1 MNYTD
6 EQFAALAPF
15 EDNFRTAIDGEWT
28 RRVRTPDQLRIKDIY
43 EAATKSRIPFNQG
56 CGTCLLNLLKR
67 AGRLYFAD
75 KTERDAKAKFDAVY
89 KARVAEI
96 QAKHESE
103 QKILEPMRDAIEAS
117 QKIGESIE
125 KANNAARKPQISAQ
139 KPRAGK
145 PSAKSNKGRKSAKK

>member
-15 EDNFRTAIDGEWT
+15 EDNFRTAIGGEWT
-28 RRVRTPDQLRIKDIY
+28 RRIRTADQLRIKEIY

-75 KTERDAKAKFDAVY
+75 KTERE
-89 KARVAEI
+89 VAPKPETPENTP
-96 QAKHESE
+96 KT
-103 QKILEPMRDAIEAS
+103 
-117 QKIGESIE
+117 
-125 KANNAARKPQISAQ
+125 PQIS
-139 KPRAGK
+139 PSRAKKGNGTK
-145 PSAKSNKGRKSAKK
+145 TSNKGRKSAKK

>member
-28 RRVRTPDQLRIKDIY
+28 RRVRTPDQLRIKEIY
-43 EAATKSRIPFNQG
+43 EAATRSRIPFNQG

-75 KTERDAKAKFDAVY
+75 KKERE
-89 KARVAEI
+89 VATKPET
-96 QAKHESE
+96 
-103 QKILEPMRDAIEAS
+103 PVEAP
-117 QKIGESIE
+117 KM
-125 KANNAARKPQISAQ
+125 PQIS
-139 KPRAGK
+139 PSRAKKGNGTK
-145 PSAKSNKGRKSAKK
+145 TSNNGRKSAKK

>member
-15 EDNFRTAIDGEWT
+15 EDNFRTAIGGEWT
-28 RRVRTPDQLRIKDIY
+28 RRIRTPDQLRIKEIY

-67 AGRLYFAD
+67 AGRLFFQD
-75 KTERDAKAKFDAVY
+75 KNEREVASEPEKPVEALAK
-89 KARVAEI
+89 
-96 QAKHESE
+96 QA
-103 QKILEPMRDAIEAS
+103 QPEPPAS
-117 QKIGESIE
+117 PKT
-125 KANNAARKPQISAQ
+125 PQISTR
-139 KPRAGK
+139 KPNTGK

>member
-28 RRVRTPDQLRIKDIY
+28 RRVRTPDQLRIKEIY
-43 EAATKSRIPFNQG
+43 EAATRSRIPFNQG

-67 AGRLYFAD
+67 AGRLFFQD
-75 KTERDAKAKFDAVY
+75 KEKRENSAAYATPQSAHGKTDLAPTIAPA
-89 KARVAEI
+89 
-96 QAKHESE
+96 
-103 QKILEPMRDAIEAS
+103 PEAP
-117 QKIGESIE
+117 E
-125 KANNAARKPQISAQ
+125 KAVKTPQISAQ
-139 KPRAGK
+139 KPRMGK

>member
-28 RRVRTPDQLRIKDIY
+28 RRVRTPDQLRIKEIY
-43 EAATKSRIPFNQG
+43 EAATRSRIPFNQG

-75 KTERDAKAKFDAVY
+75 KTEKTQP
-89 KARVAEI
+89 ET
-96 QAKHESE
+96 
-103 QKILEPMRDAIEAS
+103 PAS
-117 QKIGESIE
+117 QKTPAEAP
-125 KANNAARKPQISAQ
+125 KTPQIS
-139 KPRAGK
+139 PSRAKKGNG
-145 PSAKSNKGRKSAKK
+145 AKTSSKGRKSAKK

>member
-28 RRVRTPDQLRIKDIY
+28 RRIRTADQLRIKEIY

-67 AGRLYFAD
+67 AGRLFFQD
-75 KTERDAKAKFDAVY
+75 KD
-89 KARVAEI
+89 ARVANLAEPFKG
-96 QAKHESE
+96 AVEAAGRLAESVT
-103 QKILEPMRDAIEAS
+103 KL
-117 QKIGESIE
+117 GESIE
-125 KANNAARKPQISAQ
+125 KAAQAPKAPQIS
-139 KPRAGK
+139 
-145 PSAKSNKGRKSAKK
+145 PSRTKKGNGTKTSNKGRKSAKK

>member
-28 RRVRTPDQLRIKDIY
+28 RRVRTPDQLRIKEIY
-43 EAATKSRIPFNQG
+43 EAATRSRIPFNQG

-75 KTERDAKAKFDAVY
+75 NAEKTHPEAP
-89 KARVAEI
+89 AE
-96 QAKHESE
+96 APK
-103 QKILEPMRDAIEAS
+103 
-117 QKIGESIE
+117 
-125 KANNAARKPQISAQ
+125 KPQIS
-139 KPRAGK
+139 
-145 PSAKSNKGRKSAKK
+145 PSRTKTGNGAKTSNKGRKSAKK

>member
-28 RRVRTPDQLRIKDIY
+28 RRIRTADQQTIKTIY

-75 KTERDAKAKFDAVY
+75 KA
-89 KARVAEI
+89 
-96 QAKHESE
+96 
-103 QKILEPMRDAIEAS
+103 
-117 QKIGESIE
+117 E
-125 KANNAARKPQISAQ
+125 KAQPEQVGTKSEAQVGTKPEAPDNALAKQAQPEPPASPKTPQISTLRA
-139 KPRAGK
+139 KAGK

>member
-28 RRVRTPDQLRIKDIY
+28 RRVRTPDQLRIKEIY
-43 EAATKSRIPFNQG
+43 EAATRSRIPFNQG

-67 AGRLYFAD
+67 AGRLFFQD
-75 KTERDAKAKFDAVY
+75 KTERVANIAEPLKGAVE
-89 KARVAEI
+89 AAGRLAESVT
-96 QAKHESE
+96 K
-103 QKILEPMRDAIEAS
+103 L
-117 QKIGESIE
+117 GESIE

-139 KPRAGK
+139 KPRMGK

>member
-28 RRVRTPDQLRIKDIY
+28 RRVRTPDQLRIKEIY
-43 EAATKSRIPFNQG
+43 EAATRSRIPFNQG

-75 KTERDAKAKFDAVY
+75 KAERENSAAYATPQSAHGKTNLAPTIAP
-89 KARVAEI
+89 
-96 QAKHESE
+96 
-103 QKILEPMRDAIEAS
+103 EP
-117 QKIGESIE
+117 E
-125 KANNAARKPQISAQ
+125 KAAEGPKAPQIS
-139 KPRAGK
+139 PSRAKKGNGTK
-145 PSAKSNKGRKSAKK
+145 TSNKGRKSAKK

>member
-28 RRVRTPDQLRIKDIY
+28 RRIRTPDQLRIKEIY

-75 KTERDAKAKFDAVY
+75 K
-89 KARVAEI
+89 AEKTQPEI
-96 QAKHESE
+96 
-103 QKILEPMRDAIEAS
+103 PAIPEAPAEAP
-117 QKIGESIE
+117 KT
-125 KANNAARKPQISAQ
+125 PQISPSRT
-139 KPRAGK
+139 KTGK

>member
-28 RRVRTPDQLRIKDIY
+28 RRIRTPDQLRIKDIY

-67 AGRLYFAD
+67 AGRLFFQD
-75 KTERDAKAKFDAVY
+75 KEKRENSAAYATPQSAHGKTDLAPTIAPAPEAP
-89 KARVAEI
+89 AE
-96 QAKHESE
+96 ATK
-103 QKILEPMRDAIEAS
+103 
-117 QKIGESIE
+117 
-125 KANNAARKPQISAQ
+125 KPQISAQ
-139 KPRAGK
+139 KPRVGK

>member
-28 RRVRTPDQLRIKDIY
+28 RRIRTPDQLRIKDIY

-67 AGRLYFAD
+67 AGRLFFQD
-75 KTERDAKAKFDAVY
+75 KEKR
-89 KARVAEI
+89 
-96 QAKHESE
+96 
-103 QKILEPMRDAIEAS
+103 EAAPAP
-117 QKIGESIE
+117 E
-125 KANNAARKPQISAQ
+125 KPVEAARKPQIS
-139 KPRAGK
+139 
-145 PSAKSNKGRKSAKK
+145 PSRTKKGNGAKTSNKGRKSAKK